1 MREAITI
8 TVTGTWVERIG
19 RGVVVL
25 QVVEVAMADVEAG
38 LGLAK
43 ADQNPPAP
51 GSKGVHQQVMDQGA
65 RLLFQ
70 WSIYATLN
78 LVDDPAMLAIIFT

>member
-1 MREAITI
+1 
-8 TVTGTWVERIG
+8 
-19 RGVVVL
+19 
-25 QVVEVAMADVEAG
+25 MADVEG
-38 LGLAK
+38 VPGLAK
-43 ADQNPPAP
+43 TDQNPPAP